1 MVVAQ
6 KAYTAKISLSFNY
19 KPTENAKVEV
29 TELLPARISYLMI
42 EHLYDNANILPVIYL
57 SLNISSKM
65 YTKIVNYNQTST
77 FSLRITKQNKFSK
90 NAIEELVVN
99 DIFSYVPSTTTANYT
114 EKMDKAG
121 ADTYKSIMVGLVSST
136 MTNKLRVSFNGVYKN
151 KSVLDMVNIGL
162 KGLTNLVAEPVK
174 YDAIFDQIL
183 ITPCSTRYAFINQ
196 VFKNYPF
203 YDTNFTMYMDFD
215 KTYFLSRTAKPI
227 PAGDNKPTTM
237 VINIKDITQPGS
249 LENGYSIT
257 NGSYILTVNAIDT
270 EVKVDNATEKM
281 INSVI
286 AFSDSNETQNLSIDI
301 NPTILGSESEKT
313 TYLRTL
319 NAALVKNEMQSN
331 AVTISILKQNV
342 DSSIFNPNI
351 SYTIN
356 NFKDYSKYDGKYYL
370 YYKRE
375 IYSQNANDFVITCNV
390 GFKRAGTEEL
400 AMSTKDTTKK
410 NKIITSAKT
419 SSSAT
424 KMSRNRRNTSKVV
437 KASRKTNSNK

>member
-1 MVVAQ
+1 
-6 KAYTAKISLSFNY
+6 
-19 KPTENAKVEV
+19 
-29 TELLPARISYLMI
+29 
-42 EHLYDNANILPVIYL
+42 
-57 SLNISSKM
+57 
-65 YTKIVNYNQTST
+65 
-77 FSLRITKQNKFSK
+77 
-90 NAIEELVVN
+90 
-99 DIFSYVPSTTTANYT
+99 
-114 EKMDKAG
+114 
-121 ADTYKSIMVGLVSST
+121 
-136 MTNKLRVSFNGVYKN
+136 
-151 KSVLDMVNIGL
+151 
-162 KGLTNLVAEPVK
+162 
-174 YDAIFDQIL
+174 
-183 ITPCSTRYAFINQ
+183 
-196 VFKNYPF
+196 
-203 YDTNFTMYMDFD
+203 MDFD